1 MAMKRELV
9 EGLVER
15 YMADADF
22 RAAVRANPEGAIR
35 AAGLELS
42 DAEWAAVRN
51 FDWNVS
57 DEELMARVSKSGH
70 IAGGWLP
77 YSYYYVED

>member
-1 MAMKRELV
+1 MKRELV

-15 YMADADF
+15 WTADADF
-22 RAAVRANPEGAIR
+22 RAAVRKDPEGAIR

-51 FDWNVS
+51 FDWSVS
-57 DEELMARVSKSGH
+57 DEELLARVSKTSGTTNMFPDV
-70 IAGGWLP
+70 WWN
-77 YSYYYVED
+77 SYYV

>member
-1 MAMKRELV
+1 MKQELV
-9 EGLVER
+9 DGLIER
-15 YMADADF
+15 WMEDADF

-51 FDWNVS
+51 FDWSTS
-57 DEELMARVSKSGH
+57 DEELLARVSKGGGLMPMWFSGLS
-70 IAGGWLP
+70 G
-77 YSYYYVED
+77 